1 MPGQLL
7 PGLERALTWAGE
19 PWNRKRARM
28 PAPKGTLDT
37 LVNGPEGLPLFDG
50 DAWEHVDWRH
60 HEEQVRRLRGR
71 IFPAGGGGD
80 RAQARGLQ
88 KIPFASRGNTL
99 VRVRHEEQRQTG

>member
-60 HEEQVRRLRGR
+60 HEQQVRRLRGTVLHAVR
-71 IFPAGGGGD
+71 DRERSPRRSRPPRAVRDTRSTAGRLSA
-80 RAQARGLQ
+80 RA
-88 KIPFASRGNTL
+88 
-99 VRVRHEEQRQTG
+99 

>member
-71 IFPAGGGGD
+71 IFHAVGD
-80 RAQARGLQ
+80 RGWAPGRRPQEIALWSWGDTPV
-88 KIPFASRGNTL
+88 I
-99 VRVRHEEQRQTG
+99 QRQGTQRE